1 MVRSYRF
8 RLYPNKKTTIK
19 LMEHLELCRFTY
31 NKLLEILEKEK
42 LKNTQVL
49 LPKLKEQYPK
59 LNQVYAKVLQMVNHQ
74 LWSNILGLYKKK
86 TKGKK
91 VGKLRY
97 KGENRWKILNYN
109 QSGFKI
115 IKTGKRLDIL
125 KLSKI
130 GYIPIRLTRPILG
143 QVKGII
149 VKRYPT
155 GKWYALVQVENTT
168 NFLPKTGK
176 TIGIDVGLKYFLTDT
191 EGLQIENPKFYERT
205 LQRIKLVQRSFS
217 RKKKGSSNRKKW
229 RLKLILLYEKLTNQ
243 RNDFLHKLSRY
254 YVNNYDVIAIEK
266 LNISG
271 MVRNCYLRS
280 KILDA
285 SWGKFFQF
293 LSYKAEEAGK
303 KVLAVDPRG
312 TSEGLTSEQPD
323 RDYISSHRILKRG
336 LGQPWQ
342 PVERRP
348 LLLITAQVVVE
359 GQVFSGKQE
368 VLSRTAQKITGYCF

>member
-8 RLYPNKKTTIK
+8 RLYPNKKATTK

-59 LNQVYAKVLQMVNHQ
+59 LRQVYAKVLQMVNHQ

-86 TKGKK
+86 TKGNK

-130 GYIPIRLTRPILG
+130 GYIPIRLTRPITG

-155 GKWYALVQVENTT
+155 GKWYALVQVENTI

-176 TIGIDVGLKYFLTDT
+176 AIGIDVGLKYFLTDT
-191 EGLQIENPKFYERT
+191 EGHQIENPKFYERT

-243 RNDFLHKLSRY
+243 KNDFLHKLSRY
-254 YVNNYDVIAIEK
+254 YVNNYDIIAIEK

-271 MVRNCYLRS
+271 MVRNRYLGS
-280 KILDA
+280 KILDV
-285 SWGKFFQF
+285 SWAKFFQF

-303 KVLAVDPRG
+303 KVLTVDPKG
-312 TSEGLTSEQPD
+312 TSKGLTFKQLD
-323 RDYISSHRILKRG
+323 RDYISAHRILRRG

-348 LLLITAQVVVE
+348 LLLVTAQAVVE
-359 GQVFSGKQE
+359 GHAFSGKQE
-368 VLSRTAQKITGYCF
+368 VLSRTGQC